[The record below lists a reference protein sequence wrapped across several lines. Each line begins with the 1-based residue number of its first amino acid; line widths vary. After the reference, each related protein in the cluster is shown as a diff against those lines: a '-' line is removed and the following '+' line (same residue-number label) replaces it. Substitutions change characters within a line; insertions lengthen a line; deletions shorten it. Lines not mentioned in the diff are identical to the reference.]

1 MPLKIKLIFI
11 SIALFLIGSS
21 LFILQEKRDAKSDFS
36 LFPSHLSQENSISL
50 IVGWDIM
57 LSRGI
62 WRWAKKEGYDRTFS
76 NNGFNPLSQFSSYN
90 SWSALLFFNLESP
103 FSPVDNDKP
112 KGWFLF
118 RANSGNIQILKDI
131 RANNTLL
138 LSLANNH
145 ANNAWGLGI
154 QFSREILKSANI
166 PNFWAWNSTGEARK
180 ILKIQKNWLNL
191 CFQAYSY
198 DGSFYTHNKIPFA
211 RNPLDKDLLFS
222 DLKKMEKLN
231 CDFKILSLHRGA
243 EYKIKAN
250 ARQKQLAHQLIDQGA
265 DLIIWNHSHTP
276 GEREIY
282 KDKVIF
288 YSLGNFL
295 FDQDRG
301 KNASGKTFDY
311 IWDFDKKRLTV
322 PTYIP
327 LLAELKLTKT
337 ATWINTS
344 LPNFKSAEIK
354 KGQFIPL
361 NPQTLSGIL
370 EKISPKNISQ

>member
-11 SIALFLIGSS
+11 SLVLFIFGTS
-21 LFILQEKRDAKSDFS
+21 LFALQQKRDLNSDFS
-36 LFPSHLSQENSISL
+36 LFSSQKPQEDSISL
-50 IVGWDIM
+50 IVWGDIM

-62 WRWAKKEGYDRTFS
+62 WRWAKKEGYDRTFANS
-76 NNGFNPLSQFSSYN
+76 WFNPLAQFPSYN
-90 SWSALLFFNLESP
+90 SGQALVFFNLESP
-103 FSPVDNDKP
+103 FSPIDNDNP
-112 KGWFLF
+112 KWGFLF
-118 RANSGNIQILKDI
+118 RANSGNLQILKDI

-145 ANNAWGLGI
+145 TNNAGGLGI
-154 QFSREILKSANI
+154 QFSKETLKNANI
-166 PNFWAWNSTGEARK
+166 PNFWAGKNKEEAQEL
-180 ILKIQKNWLNL
+180 LKVKKNWLTL

-198 DGSFYTHNKIPFA
+198 DGSFYAHNKIPFA

-231 CDFKILSLHRGA
+231 CDFKILSLHRGE

-250 ARQKQLAHQLIDQGA
+250 SRQKQIAHQLIDQGA
-265 DLIIWNHSHTP
+265 DLIIWNHSHIP

-282 KDKVIF
+282 KDKIIF

-301 KNASGKTFDY
+301 KKASGKTFDY
-311 IWDFDKKRLTV
+311 IRDFDKKRLTV

-327 LLAELKLTKT
+327 LLAELNLTKT
-337 ATWINTS
+337 STWIHTS

-354 KGQFIPL
+354 KGKFIPL

-370 EKISPKNISQ
+370 EKISPQTLN

>member
-11 SIALFLIGSS
+11 SLVLFIFGTS
-21 LFILQEKRDAKSDFS
+21 LFALQQKRDLNSDFS
-36 LFPSHLSQENSISL
+36 LFSSQKPQEDSISL
-50 IVGWDIM
+50 IVWGDIM

-62 WRWAKKEGYDRTFS
+62 WRWAKREGYDRTFANS
-76 NNGFNPLSQFSSYN
+76 WFNPLAQFPSYN
-90 SWSALLFFNLESP
+90 SWQALMFFNLESP
-103 FSPVDNDKP
+103 FSPSDNDKAQ
-112 KGWFLF
+112 GGFLF

-145 ANNAWGLGI
+145 TNNAGGLGI
-154 QFSREILKSANI
+154 QFTKETLKNANI
-166 PNFWAWNSTGEARK
+166 PNFWAGKNKEEAQK
-180 ILKIQKNWLNL
+180 LLKVKKNWLNL

-198 DGSFYTHNKIPFA
+198 DGSFYAHNKIPFA
-211 RNPLDKDLLFS
+211 RNPLSQEQILS
-222 DLKKMEKLN
+222 DLEKMQKLN

-265 DLIIWNHSHTP
+265 DLIIWNHSHIP

-301 KNASGKTFDY
+301 KKASGKTFDY
-311 IWDFDKKRLTV
+311 IRDFDKKRLTV

-327 LLAELKLTKT
+327 LLAELNLTKT
-337 ATWINTS
+337 ATWIHSS
-344 LPNFKSAEIK
+344 LPNFQSAEIK
-354 KGQFIPL
+354 KWQFIPL

-370 EKISPKNISQ
+370 EKISPQALN

>member
-11 SIALFLIGSS
+11 SLALFIFGTS
-21 LFILQEKRDAKSDFS
+21 LLALQEKRDLKSDFN
-36 LFPSHLSQENSISL
+36 FFWPQKPSENSISL
-50 IVGWDIM
+50 IVWGDIM

-62 WRWAKKEGYDRTFS
+62 WRWAKREGYDRTFANS
-76 NNGFNPLSQFSSYN
+76 GFNPLTQFPSYN
-90 SWSALLFFNLESP
+90 SWQALMFFNLESP
-103 FSPVDNDKP
+103 FSPIDNDNP
-112 KGWFLF
+112 KWGFLF
-118 RANSGNIQILKDI
+118 RANSGNLQILKDI

-145 ANNAWGLGI
+145 TNNAGGLGI
-154 QFSREILKSANI
+154 QFTKETLKNANI
-166 PNFWAWNSTGEARK
+166 PNFWAGKNKKEAQK
-180 ILKIQKNWLNL
+180 LLKVKKNWLNL

-198 DGSFYTHNKIPFA
+198 DGSFYAHNKIPFA

-222 DLKKMEKLN
+222 DLEKMQKLN
-231 CDFKILSLHRGA
+231 CNFKILSLHRGA

-250 ARQKQLAHQLIDQGA
+250 SRQKQLAHQLIDQGA
-265 DLIIWNHSHTP
+265 DLIIWNHSHIP

-301 KNASGKTFDY
+301 KKASGKTFDY
-311 IWDFDKKRLTV
+311 MRDFDKKRLTV

-327 LLAELKLTKT
+327 LLAELNLTKT
-337 ATWINTS
+337 STWIHTS

-354 KGQFIPL
+354 KWQFIPL

>member
-1 MPLKIKLIFI
+1 M
-11 SIALFLIGSS
+11 
-21 LFILQEKRDAKSDFS
+21 
-36 LFPSHLSQENSISL
+36 
-50 IVGWDIM
+50 
-57 LSRGI
+57 
-62 WRWAKKEGYDRTFS
+62 
-76 NNGFNPLSQFSSYN
+76 
-90 SWSALLFFNLESP
+90 FFNLESP
-103 FSPVDNDKP
+103 FSPTDNDKAQ
-112 KGWFLF
+112 GGFLF

-145 ANNAWGLGI
+145 TNNAGGLGI
-154 QFSREILKSANI
+154 QFTKETLKNANI
-166 PNFWAWNSTGEARK
+166 QNFWAGKNKEEAQEL
-180 ILKIQKNWLNL
+180 LKVKKNWLNL

-198 DGSFYTHNKIPFA
+198 DGSFYAHNKIPFA
-211 RNPLDKDLLFS
+211 RNPLNQEQILS
-222 DLKKMEKLN
+222 DLEKMQKLN

-265 DLIIWNHSHTP
+265 DLIIWNHSHIP

-311 IWDFDKKRLTV
+311 IRDFDKKRLTV

-337 ATWINTS
+337 ATWIHSS

-354 KGQFIPL
+354 KWQFIPL

>member
-11 SIALFLIGSS
+11 SLV
-21 LFILQEKRDAKSDFS
+21 LFIFGTSLLALQEKRDIKSDFN
-36 LFPSHLSQENSISL
+36 FFWPQKPSENSISL
-50 IVGWDIM
+50 IVWGDIM

-62 WRWAKKEGYDRTFS
+62 WRWAKREGYDRTFANS
-76 NNGFNPLSQFSSYN
+76 GFNPLTQFPSYN
-90 SWSALLFFNLESP
+90 SGQALVFFNLESP
-103 FSPVDNDKP
+103 FSPTDNDKAQ
-112 KGWFLF
+112 GGFLF

-145 ANNAWGLGI
+145 TNNAGGLGI
-154 QFSREILKSANI
+154 QFTKETLKRANI
-166 PNFWAWNSTGEARK
+166 PNFWAGMDKDEAQTL
-180 ILKIQKNWLNL
+180 LKVKKNWLNL

-198 DGSFYTHNKIPFA
+198 DGSFYAHNKIPFA
-211 RNPLDKDLLFS
+211 RNPLNQEQILS
-222 DLKKMEKLN
+222 DLERMQKLN

-265 DLIIWNHSHTP
+265 DLIIWNHSHIP

-311 IWDFDKKRLTV
+311 IRDFDKKRLTV

-337 ATWINTS
+337 ATWIHSS

-354 KGQFIPL
+354 KWQFIPL